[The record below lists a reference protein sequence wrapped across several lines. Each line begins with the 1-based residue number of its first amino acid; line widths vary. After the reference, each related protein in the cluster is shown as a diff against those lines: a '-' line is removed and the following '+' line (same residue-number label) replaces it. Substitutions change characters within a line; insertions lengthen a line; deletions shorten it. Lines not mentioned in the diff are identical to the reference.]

1 MKRQILER
9 LDDSARVLIVAEKP
23 KELAQTK
30 KVLQQFATTQ
40 SGNLEI
46 LSCSDIASAHNF
58 LNYYLNGILLIYPQ
72 TSATGLMASL
82 KKLRRAYSGR
92 IGLVNSDPSVPP
104 YTWGRVGGVDF
115 YCDKIEEADK
125 FADIVFTRRR
135 GKGKTALLLE
145 GGGILGGFIEFGAV
159 RALYDF
165 GIRDFDIYVGISAGA
180 FVAACAAN
188 KIPFRMMLER
198 RRLEWAQVY
207 YPNVS
212 EFFTKLTTFIPN
224 LYRGVT
230 NFWNEPNKDIPLFLS
245 SFFMTSL
252 LSADRIRNFLENV
265 LKDSHGTNSFRE
277 LRKRGT
283 ELFIIATDLDTT
295 ERRAFGEDGDLKIP
309 ISQAVEASIAL
320 PLTYS
325 PVNVDGHYYVDGAI
339 CNAANLDIAVSHG
352 ADLIICVNPLVP
364 FISKKPGLMK
374 SLGPLGIL
382 EQSYRTILHQI
393 LLRKIE
399 RYKSDNPQVTTI
411 LIEPDPEDPTM
422 FHNPLN
428 ASRRLMDLALVHG
441 YKSTREAIES
451 QFDFIQ
457 KSFHYHGIEI
467 RRDIVDEKLQK
478 AERSRP
484 GQKSSKVMRD
494 YAGKN

>member
-1 MKRQILER
+1 MQRRSLQGLN
-9 LDDSARVLIVAEKP
+9 DSARVLVVAQNP
-23 KELAQTK
+23 RDLASVRK
-30 KVLQQFATTQ
+30 ILQQSAA
-40 SGNLEI
+40 SRNGKLEI
-46 LSCSDIASAHNF
+46 FSCSDLDAAHTF
-58 LNYYLNGILLIYPQ
+58 LTYYLNGILLVYPGNGA
-72 TSATGLMASL
+72 SALMPPL

-92 IGLVNSDPSVPP
+92 IGLVNSDPSVPS

-115 YCDKIEEADK
+115 YCDKIEGADK
-125 FADIVFTRRR
+125 FADMLLARRM

-165 GIRDFDIYVGISAGA
+165 GIRNFDIYMGISAGA

-212 EFFTKLTTFIPN
+212 EFFAKMTSFFPN
-224 LYRGVT
+224 LYRGLT
-230 NFWNEPNKDIPLFLS
+230 TFWSEPNKDIPLFLS

-252 LSADRIRNFLENV
+252 LSAERIRNFLENV
-265 LKDSHGTNSFRE
+265 LEDAQGTNSFKE

-295 ERRAFGEDGDLKIP
+295 ERRVFGEDGDMKVS

-325 PVNVDGHYYVDGAI
+325 PVKVDERYYVDGAI
-339 CNAANLDIAVSHG
+339 CNAANFDIAVEHG

-374 SLGPLGIL
+374 NLGPLGIL
-382 EQSYRTILHQI
+382 EQSYRSILHQI

-411 LIEPDPEDPTM
+411 LIEPDPQDPTM

-428 ASRRLMDLALVHG
+428 ASRKLMDLALVHG
-441 YKSTREAIES
+441 YKSAREAIES

-457 KSFHYHGIEI
+457 KSFLYHGIEI
-467 RRDIVDEKLQK
+467 SRETVDEKLHK

-484 GQKSSKVMRD
+484 GHKSRKVMR
-494 YAGKN
+494 

>member
-1 MKRQILER
+1 MER
-9 LDDSARVLIVAEKP
+9 NVQSLNQAAQVLVVGEKP
-23 KELAQTK
+23 REVARAK
-30 KVLQQFATTQ
+30 KILIESAKKRKAK
-40 SGNLEI
+40 LEI
-46 LSCSDIASAHNF
+46 LSCSDIESAHEF
-58 LNYYLNGILLIYPQ
+58 LTYYLNGILLVSPGNG
-72 TSATGLMASL
+72 AAGLMASL

-92 IGLVNSDPSVPP
+92 IGLVNDDPSVPS
-104 YTWGRVGGVDF
+104 YTWGRIGGADF
-115 YCDKIEEADK
+115 YCHRVEDAAE
-125 FADIVFTRRR
+125 FADMLLARRR

-165 GIRDFDIYVGISAGA
+165 GIRNFDIYMGISAGA

-207 YPNVS
+207 YPNIG
-212 EFFTKLTTFIPN
+212 EFLAKVRSFLPN

-230 NFWNEPNKDIPLFLS
+230 EFWNEPNKDIPLFLS

-252 LSADRIRNFLENV
+252 LSAGRIRVFLETV
-265 LKDSHGTNSFRE
+265 LDDAKGTNSFRE
-277 LRKRGT
+277 LRKRGA
-283 ELFIIATDLDTT
+283 ELYIIATDLDTT
-295 ERRAFGEDGDLKIP
+295 ERRVFGESGDMKTP

-320 PLTYS
+320 PLTFS
-325 PVNVDGHYYVDGAI
+325 PVEVDGHYYVDGAI
-339 CNAANLDIAVSHG
+339 CNAANLDIAVEHG

-374 SLGPLGIL
+374 NLGPLGIM
-382 EQSYRTILHQI
+382 EQSYRSILHQI

-399 RYKSDNPQVTTI
+399 RYKSENPQVTTI

-428 ASRRLMDLALVHG
+428 ASRKLMDLALVHG
-441 YKSTREAIES
+441 YKSAREAIES

-457 KSFHYHGIEI
+457 KSFLYHGVEI
-467 RRDIVDEKLQK
+467 RREVVDEKIEK
-478 AERSRP
+478 AESAKTGYKSR
-484 GQKSSKVMRD
+484 KVMR
-494 YAGKN
+494 G